1 MKEEWNCGD
10 SDRVASH
17 TQEQSKSTV
26 AICLQAAAV
35 VPLQCCS
42 CKHPWKDFAT
52 GSEQLSVFQ
61 LFHKLSDGLTMCCVG
76 HSASMGACHHER
88 KARDWQHARLVYQY
102 GGQALED
109 TRFLLAY
116 PSKRLKTEERTA
128 LTRAIPD
135 DNVVGTEQNIA
146 KPVAKASLSKG
157 IFRKANPSNGVRPR
171 IDISPNIKPAGA
183 LNASIASCVFSVKP
197 EITKMVHR

>member
-1 MKEEWNCGD
+1 MLLPTHRSKARAPLPYACKQQLSYRYNVA
-10 SDRVASH
+10 VASIPGK
-17 TQEQSKSTV
+17 TLQLVQS
-26 AICLQAAAV
+26 
-35 VPLQCCS
+35 
-42 CKHPWKDFAT
+42 
-52 GSEQLSVFQ
+52 SVFQ

-128 LTRAIPD
+128 LTRAIPE